1 MTARMRLVD
10 AARPKKIKKDNCHR
24 TNHARAV
31 QMRARTC
38 YGSLLHDMK
47 IQLSITP
54 LICAALDARCRSG
67 SLRATGRRPPRSKRR
82 RLSAHAMRFWRSPT
96 ILCGF
101 PNLFGVQ
108 WRKDAASEAASPLF
122 RRLSA
127 NRHDAFAGTVI
138 RAPGNERDRQRGGLI
153 LSDGPYFGR

>member
-67 SLRATGRRPPRSKRR
+67 SLRARRAGGRRGRSAVGCLRMQCGAGVV
-82 RLSAHAMRFWRSPT
+82 LQFCADFQICSA
-96 ILCGF
+96 
-101 PNLFGVQ
+101 Q
-108 WRKDAASEAASPLF
+108 WRKDAASHAASLLRNLSWNGRNTLLVAIKRPSHAF
-122 RRLSA
+122 RKRLI
-127 NRHDAFAGTVI
+127 AFK
-138 RAPGNERDRQRGGLI
+138 RP
-153 LSDGPYFGR
+153 